1 MQSFDLVVAPSTPT
15 DVSVAK
21 EKPASYCSRLL
32 LKTRTPA
39 KLTSTKKV
47 ISVTCRKSSG
57 LSRVFRS
64 TSVHVEVPLVGDTAA
79 CSAADTE
86 MASRTRDC
94 PLDPVS
100 DLAPLPGKAC
110 NSKPQSPFPHVCEND
125 NDCQRDPFCF
135 RSLLASR
142 CQQCKAED
150 MTCLKDGECCLGY
163 LCVWGK
169 CAEGVSQGESGTRCD
184 PNRDECASGLCCATS
199 SSLSFPVCAPYPKEG
214 EACQTPSTTFF
225 GLMGWGNQAAFAK
238 SGQYCPCAQ
247 GLQCRSK
254 RYAVSTCEKPEN
266 SMEINSLSEQL
277 PVLQPILL
285 NRNKEEAYY
294 GDSRPEGQLAI
305 VSLPR
310 GLYSMEDAELS
321 EDYEE
326 KRLSPWEERD
336 DPNRSDFQELEQLA
350 DQMGQYFGPGF
361 Y

>member
-1 MQSFDLVVAPSTPT
+1 MVCKSL
-15 DVSVAK
+15 
-21 EKPASYCSRLL
+21 RL
-32 LKTRTPA
+32 
-39 KLTSTKKV
+39 
-47 ISVTCRKSSG
+47 
-57 LSRVFRS
+57 
-64 TSVHVEVPLVGDTAA
+64 
-79 CSAADTE
+79 
-86 MASRTRDC
+86 
-94 PLDPVS
+94 
-100 DLAPLPGKAC
+100 
-110 NSKPQSPFPHVCEND
+110 VCEND
-125 NDCQRDPFCF
+125 NDCQKDQFCF

-142 CQQCKAED
+142 CQQCKAKD

-169 CAEGVSQGESGTRCD
+169 CAEGVSQGESGARCD

-199 SSLSFPVCAPYPKEG
+199 SSLSFPVCAPYPKEE
-214 EACQTPSTTFF
+214 EAYQTPSTTFF

-266 SMEINSLSEQL
+266 SMEINSLGEQL